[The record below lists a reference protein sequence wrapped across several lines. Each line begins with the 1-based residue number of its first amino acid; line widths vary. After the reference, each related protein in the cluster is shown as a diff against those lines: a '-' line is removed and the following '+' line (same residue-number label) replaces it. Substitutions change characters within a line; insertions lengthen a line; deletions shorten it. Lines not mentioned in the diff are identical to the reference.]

1 MYVSTIRLIIRR
13 KDTIKNYSLTE
24 FSLFASFLHSAFT
37 GNLFLLTIK
46 MRWKVMFFLVNGAL
60 YVPGYLYL
68 RRYYDELL
76 PLW

>member
-37 GNLFLLTIK
+37 GNLFLFDDK
-46 MRWKVMFFLVNGAL
+46 NEMERMFFLVNGVL

>member
-1 MYVSTIRLIIRR
+1 MYVTTIRLIIRR
-13 KDTIKNYSLTE
+13 KDTIKNYSLAE

-37 GNLFLLTIK
+37 GNLFLFDDK
-46 MRWKVMFFLVNGAL
+46 NEMERMFFLVNGAL

>member
-24 FSLFASFLHSAFT
+24 FSLFCFFFT
-37 GNLFLLTIK
+37 FGVYRQSLFDDK
-46 MRWKVMFFLVNGAL
+46 NEMERMFFLVNGAL

>member
-37 GNLFLLTIK
+37 GNLFLFDDK
-46 MRWKVMFFLVNGAL
+46 NEMERMFFLVNGAL

>member
-13 KDTIKNYSLTE
+13 KDTIKIIRLRNSA
-24 FSLFASFLHSAFT
+24 FFASFLHSAFT
-37 GNLFLLTIK
+37 GNLFLFDDK
-46 MRWKVMFFLVNGAL
+46 NEMERMFFLVNGAL

>member
-24 FSLFASFLHSAFT
+24 FSASFLHSAFT
-37 GNLFLLTIK
+37 GNLFLFDDK
-46 MRWKVMFFLVNGAL
+46 NEMERMFFLVNGAL

>member
-13 KDTIKNYSLTE
+13 KDTIKN
-24 FSLFASFLHSAFT
+24 LFAYGIQPFCFFLHSAFT
-37 GNLFLLTIK
+37 GNLFLFDDK
-46 MRWKVMFFLVNGAL
+46 NEMERMFFLVNGAL

>member
-24 FSLFASFLHSAFT
+24 FSLFCFFLHSAFT
-37 GNLFLLTIK
+37 GNLFLFDDK
-46 MRWKVMFFLVNGAL
+46 NEMERMFFLVNGVL

>member
-1 MYVSTIRLIIRR
+1 MNGFFHIFYMV
-13 KDTIKNYSLTE
+13 
-24 FSLFASFLHSAFT
+24 FASFLHSAFT
-37 GNLFLLTIK
+37 GNLFLFDDK
-46 MRWKVMFFLVNGAL
+46 NEMERMFFLVNGVL